1 MHIRLVFSKEAKEFL
16 VKKYADAKMGARP
29 LKRGIQSAVEDLLA
43 EEILAGKVKE
53 GNKVTAVVKN
63 DKIIFSVKEV

>member
-1 MHIRLVFSKEAKEFL
+1 MN
-16 VKKYADAKMGARP
+16 KYADAKMGARP

-53 GNKVTAVVKN
+53 GNKVTVTVKG
-63 DKIIFSVKEV
+63 DKIVFFAKEA